1 MNKLMIVLAC
11 LDVLVL
17 ALLLMGYPQRWFL
30 PETAE
35 ESSSNI
41 LYYTPETLSSQES
54 SGAYAMASHVT
65 VYTVRTYEGRIGIFL
80 NDSKVPFE
88 ELDVDVGL
96 LPEADQVLL
105 EEGIRVTDREHLN
118 RLIEDYES

>member
-1 MNKLMIVLAC
+1 MKKLMIVLAC

-54 SGAYAMASHVT
+54 SGAYALASHVT
-65 VYTVRTYEGRIGIFL
+65 VYTVRKYKGRIGIFL
-80 NDSKVPFE
+80 NDANPFE
-88 ELDVDVGL
+88 NGVDVRSSSRGG
-96 LPEADQVLL
+96 PESA
-105 EEGIRVTDREHLN
+105 ERWHSRNG
-118 RLIEDYES
+118 

>member
-1 MNKLMIVLAC
+1 M
-11 LDVLVL
+11 
-17 ALLLMGYPQRWFL
+17 
-30 PETAE
+30 
-35 ESSSNI
+35 
-41 LYYTPETLSSQES
+41 
-54 SGAYAMASHVT
+54 
-65 VYTVRTYEGRIGIFL
+65 RTYEGRIGIFL
-80 NDSKVPFE
+80 NDSEVPIE

>member
-1 MNKLMIVLAC
+1 MKKIILTLSCAVILFVA
-11 LDVLVL
+11 V
-17 ALLLMGYPQRWFL
+17 LLLAGLQK
-30 PETAE
+30 PEPDTPE
-35 ESSSNI
+35 PPSSNI

-80 NDSKVPFE
+80 NDSEVPFE

>member
-1 MNKLMIVLAC
+1 MKKLMIVLAC

-54 SGAYAMASHVT
+54 SGAYAMASNVA
-65 VYTVRTYEGRIGIFL
+65 VYTVRTYGGHIGIFL
-80 NDSKVPFE
+80 NDSDVPFE

-105 EEGIRVTDREHLN
+105 EEGICVTDREHLN